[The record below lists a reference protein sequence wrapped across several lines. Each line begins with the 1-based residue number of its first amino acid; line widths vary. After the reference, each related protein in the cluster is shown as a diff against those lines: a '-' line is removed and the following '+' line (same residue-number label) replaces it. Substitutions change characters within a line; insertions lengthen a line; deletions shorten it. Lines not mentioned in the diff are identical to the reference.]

1 MESIEVRASRCY
13 NILIEDGLLSRA
25 GTYCAEVLH
34 GKNVLL
40 LTDETVGGLY
50 LDTVRDSLVAA
61 GFAVTPYVVPVGEG
75 SKSTE
80 TYLQVVSFLAAH
92 GFTRSDAI
100 VALGGGVVGDL
111 GGFCA
116 ASYLR
121 GIGFVQIPTTLL
133 ACVDSSVGG
142 KTAVNL
148 PEGKNLLGAF
158 YQPWLVLCDPQ
169 VLRTLTPAI
178 YADGMAEVIKY
189 GMIRDRALFDALERG
204 EADDAAIIKRCVS
217 IKRDVVEADE
227 RDHGCRQ
234 LLNYGHTVG
243 HAVEKFSHF
252 GISHGSAVAIGMA
265 IVSRAMAAMGTAS
278 PEDCERLT
286 ALLQKHHLP
295 IACEFTPQELY
306 QAALND
312 KKRANDTLGLIVVP
326 SIGEGQVHKIP
337 VTELLNYIEMGS
349 AV

>member
-1 MESIEVRASRCY
+1 MAIINVNASRRY
-13 NILIEDGLLSRA
+13 AVKIEEGLLTRV
-25 GTYCAEVLH
+25 GEECAAVLG

-40 LTDETVGGLY
+40 LTDTTVAALYLETVKA
-50 LDTVRDSLVAA
+50 SLEAA
-61 GFAVTPYVVPVGEG
+61 GFTVTPYTVTPGEM
-75 SKSTE
+75 SKSTK
-80 TYLQVVSFLAAH
+80 TYLQVVSFLASH
-92 GFTRSDAI
+92 RFTRSDAI

-116 ASYLR
+116 ATYLR

-158 YQPWLVLCDPQ
+158 YQPWVVLCDPT
-169 VLRTLTPAI
+169 TLKTLPREI

-189 GMIRDRALFDALERG
+189 GVIRDRALFEALEADALSDG
-204 EADDAAIIKRCVS
+204 EIIARCVA

-227 RDHGCRQ
+227 HDRGCRA

-243 HAVEKFSHF
+243 HAVEHCSNFA
-252 GISHGSAVAIGMA
+252 ISHGSAVAIGMA
-265 IVSRAMAAMGTAS
+265 TVARAMVALGTMAAEEA
-278 PEDCERLT
+278 DRLN
-286 ALLQKHHLP
+286 ALLRKKALP
-295 IACEFTPQELY
+295 IACEFGVQELY
-306 QAALND
+306 EAALSD
-312 KKRANDTLGLIVVP
+312 KKRANDTLALITA
-326 SIGEGQVHKIP
+326 STIGEAQVSNMP
-337 VTELLNYIEMGS
+337 VETLREYIEKGS